1 MMTSKMIGLQL
12 AIATL
17 IWSASTAWADRN
29 QAISDRAAYPSARAA
44 ALDLAQKGN
53 PEAAAAEFL
62 RLSES
67 QIKAEQKNNALFNA
81 ALCWQ
86 IAKRPAEA
94 MEAARKISSPP
105 FSTAC
110 QMELLARSAK
120 WGELLTLSASEDFK
134 TWPDRLISNAYL
146 NRAKAHQAK
155 GDTDAAKADLVLA
168 RESTVSTRQKAKIAT
183 LLGSM

>member
-1 MMTSKMIGLQL
+1 MTLKMTGRQL
-12 AIATL
+12 TIVAL
-17 IWSASTAWADRN
+17 IWSASTTWADRN
-29 QAISDRAAYPSARAA
+29 QAISDRAAYPSGRAA
-44 ALDLAQKGN
+44 ALELAQKGN

-67 QIKAEQKNNALFNA
+67 QVKAAQKNDALFNA
-81 ALCWQ
+81 ALCWEK
-86 IAKRPAEA
+86 AKRPAEA

-110 QMELLARSAK
+110 QMELLAKSAK

-134 TWPDRLISNAYL
+134 NWPDRLISNAYL
-146 NRAKAHQAK
+146 NRAKAYQAK
-155 GDTDAAKADLVLA
+155 GDADAAKANLILA